1 MIEGL
6 NIDVLKT
13 VYGDSNVTG
22 DLETG
27 ITIKANGSEAEA
39 GAWVIDMVLKDN
51 ALKRI
56 VIPNGTITE
65 VGEITYKADE
75 AIGYTTTV
83 TAVPDASGN
92 THYEYILKKG
102 E

>member
-1 MIEGL
+1 MRTASADAAIAAVSAG
-6 NIDVLKT
+6 
-13 VYGDSNVTG
+13 
-22 DLETG
+22 G

-75 AIGYTTTV
+75 ALDIQLRLLLFRML
-83 TAVPDASGN
+83 PEIRIMS
-92 THYEYILKKG
+92 IF
-102 E
+102 